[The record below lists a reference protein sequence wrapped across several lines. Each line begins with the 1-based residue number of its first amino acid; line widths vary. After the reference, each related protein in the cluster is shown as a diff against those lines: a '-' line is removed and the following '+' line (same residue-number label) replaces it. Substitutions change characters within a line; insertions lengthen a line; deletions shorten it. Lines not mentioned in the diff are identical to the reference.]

1 MKGTRKKMKR
11 MLLLA
16 LLSLCVGAQAAR
28 AQVTVIKAGRLLD
41 TEAGTEAR
49 DQVIIVEAG
58 KIKAVGAGLK
68 TPAGAR
74 VIDLSGSTV
83 LPGLFDCHT
92 HLLTNW
98 LPAAGL
104 TPTEEERVPFGM
116 RMVQGV
122 VNARG
127 MLEAGFTTVRDV
139 GNAPDYTDTSLRNA
153 IEMGLIPGPNVVN
166 AGKIITPFGGQNRL
180 RFGRPDL
187 FAEEYI
193 YADTRDELKKAV
205 RENLH
210 FGARLIKIVVGGIGG
225 YRYSAEDV
233 RYVVE
238 EAASA
243 GLKVAAHCDTD
254 QDARNAIEGG
264 VASVEHGPGM
274 TEETLILAKSK
285 GVYLVGTDFPEGVGK
300 EQGYRPALVAN
311 FYERLVRAH
320 KVGALMAF
328 GTDVLLTTPTKSR
341 GAYALDFVE
350 NYVKVGMKPA
360 EILRMMTTDAA
371 RLVGVEQQRGAIRP
385 GLAAD
390 IIAAPA
396 DPLEDINALKR
407 VNFVMK
413 DGKVFK
419 PSN

>member
-1 MKGTRKKMKR
+1 
-11 MLLLA
+11 ML
-16 LLSLCVGAQAAR
+16 
-28 AQVTVIKAGRLLD
+28 TVWN
-41 TEAGTEAR
+41 
-49 DQVIIVEAG
+49 
-58 KIKAVGAGLK
+58 KI
-68 TPAGAR
+68 
-74 VIDLSGSTV
+74 
-83 LPGLFDCHT
+83 
-92 HLLTNW
+92 
-98 LPAAGL
+98 AGL
-104 TPTEEERVPFGM
+104 TPTEEERLPVGF

-127 MLEAGFTTVRDV
+127 MLEAGFTTIRDV

-153 IEMGLIPGPNVVN
+153 IEAGLIPGPTIVN

-180 RFGRPDL
+180 RPGRPDL

-210 FGARLIKIVVGGIGG
+210 YGARLIKIVVGGIGG

-233 RYVVE
+233 RYIVE
-238 EAASA
+238 EAAAA

-274 TEETLILAKSK
+274 TEETLLAAKK
-285 GVYLVGTDFPEGVGK
+285 AGVYLVGTDFPEGIAK
-300 EQGYRPALVAN
+300 EQGYQPTLAPL
-311 FYERLVRAH
+311 FYARLVRAH

-328 GTDVLLTTPTKSR
+328 GTDVLLSTPTKSR
-341 GAYALDFVE
+341 GAYALDFLE
-350 NYVKVGMKPA
+350 DYVKVGMSPA
-360 EILRMMTTDAA
+360 EILRMMTTNAA
-371 RLVGVEQQRGAIRP
+371 RLVGVEKQRGAIRP

-390 IIAAPA
+390 IIASPS
-396 DPLEDINALKR
+396 DPLEDINALKQ

-413 DGKVFK
+413 DGQVFK

>member
-1 MKGTRKKMKR
+1 MKYMKR
-11 MLLLA
+11 ILWLALLA
-16 LLSLCVGAQAAR
+16 LVFGAQAAR
-28 AQVTVIKAGRLLD
+28 AQVTVIKAGRLID

-49 DQVIIVEAG
+49 DRLIIVEAG
-58 KIKAVGAGLK
+58 KIKAVGAGLQI
-68 TPAGAR
+68 PSGAR

-92 HLLTNW
+92 HMLTVWNKI
-98 LPAAGL
+98 AGL
-104 TPTEEERVPFGM
+104 TPTEEERLPVGF

-127 MLEAGFTTVRDV
+127 MLEAGFTTIRDV

-153 IEMGLIPGPNVVN
+153 IEAGLIPGPTIVN

-180 RFGRPDL
+180 RPGRPDL

-210 FGARLIKIVVGGIGG
+210 YGARLIKIVVGGIGG

-233 RYVVE
+233 RYIVE
-238 EAASA
+238 EAAAA

-274 TEETLILAKSK
+274 TEETLLAAKK
-285 GVYLVGTDFPEGVGK
+285 AGVYLVGTDFPEGIAK
-300 EQGYRPALVAN
+300 EQGYQPTLAPL
-311 FYERLVRAH
+311 FYARLVRAH

-328 GTDVLLTTPTKSR
+328 GTDVLLSTPTKSR
-341 GAYALDFVE
+341 GAYALDFLE
-350 NYVKVGMKPA
+350 DYVKVGMSPA
-360 EILRMMTTDAA
+360 EILRMMTTNAA
-371 RLVGVEQQRGAIRP
+371 RLVGVEKQRGAIRP

-390 IIAAPA
+390 IIASPS
-396 DPLEDINALKR
+396 DPLEDINALKQ

-413 DGKVFK
+413 DGQVFK

>member
-1 MKGTRKKMKR
+1 
-11 MLLLA
+11 
-16 LLSLCVGAQAAR
+16 
-28 AQVTVIKAGRLLD
+28 VTVIKAGRLID
-41 TEAGTEAR
+41 PEAGTAAR
-49 DQVIIVEAG
+49 NQVIIIEAG
-58 KIKAVGAGLK
+58 KIKAVGAGLQI
-68 TPAGAR
+68 PSGAR

-92 HLLTNW
+92 HMLSTWNKSI
-98 LPAAGL
+98 GL
-104 TPTEEERVPFGM
+104 TPVEEERLPIGM

-122 VNARG
+122 INARS
-127 MLEAGFTTVRDV
+127 MLESGFTTIRDV
-139 GNAPDYTDTSLRNA
+139 GNAPEYTDTSLRNA
-153 IEMGLIPGPNVVN
+153 IELGLIPGPNVVN

-180 RFGRPDL
+180 RPGRPDL

-210 FGARLIKIVVGGIGG
+210 YGARLIKIVVGGIGG

-233 RYVVE
+233 RLVVE
-238 EAASA
+238 EAAEA

-254 QDARNAIEGG
+254 EDSRNAINGG

-274 TEETLILAKSK
+274 TEETLLLAKQK
-285 GVYLVGTDFPEGVGK
+285 GVFLVGTDFPESIAK
-300 EQGYRPALVAN
+300 EQGYSPQLFTA

-320 KVGALMAF
+320 KVDALMAF
-328 GTDVLLTTPTKSR
+328 GTDVLLDTKTKTR
-341 GAYALDFVE
+341 GQYALDFVE

-360 EILRMMTTDAA
+360 EILRMMTTNAA
-371 RLVGVEQQRGAIRP
+371 RLMGMEKQRGAIRADF
-385 GLAAD
+385 AAD
-390 IIAAPA
+390 IIATPTN
-396 DPLEDINALKR
+396 PLEDINALKQ